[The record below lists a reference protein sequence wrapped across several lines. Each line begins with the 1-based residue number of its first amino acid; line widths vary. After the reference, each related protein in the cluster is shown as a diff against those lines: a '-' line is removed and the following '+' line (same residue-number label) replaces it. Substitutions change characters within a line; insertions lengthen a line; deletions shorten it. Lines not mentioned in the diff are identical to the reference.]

1 MHHHH
6 HHHHQNSA
14 QPGKSLGA
22 ALEQNRTRKSDAP
35 ILKNQMLYSHSAN
48 AQRSVPRPQPGWVA
62 GSFTPVSA
70 DLGPPQKEAYAT
82 RAENLSLRPTSNAL
96 MGVPLR
102 NTKSPSQFSSTNR
115 DLQPHER
122 EAYVQRAPN
131 YSLRPTSND
140 IFGVPLRDSLS
151 PSQFSSTHHDMQPH
165 ERSAYVQ
172 RAPNYSLHPGTAC
185 IAYHDS

>member
-1 MHHHH
+1 M
-6 HHHHQNSA
+6 
-14 QPGKSLGA
+14 
-22 ALEQNRTRKSDAP
+22 
-35 ILKNQMLYSHSAN
+35 
-48 AQRSVPRPQPGWVA
+48 
-62 GSFTPVSA
+62 
-70 DLGPPQKEAYAT
+70 
-82 RAENLSLRPTSNAL
+82 
-96 MGVPLR
+96 
-102 NTKSPSQFSSTNR
+102 
-115 DLQPHER
+115 
-122 EAYVQRAPN
+122 QRAPN